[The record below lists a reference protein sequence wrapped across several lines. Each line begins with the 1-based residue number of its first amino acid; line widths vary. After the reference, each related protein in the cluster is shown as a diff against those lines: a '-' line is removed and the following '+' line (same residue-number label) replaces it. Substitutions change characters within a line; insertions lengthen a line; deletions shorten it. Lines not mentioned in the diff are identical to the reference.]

1 MTTGRGTP
9 PPLPPPQPP
18 AAAARAISDAA
29 RAAAHAWAQPM
40 DPEEHNQALGQMHSV
55 LRDLGIATRGLLRYQ
70 TTGHPSDPAAP
81 DFSWLLATSAQLLLE
96 ASERLD
102 GVLAAEGPRGLPYP
116 DQPGAM
122 LCQAARK
129 AITAWRE
136 PAGTSAE
143 RDATIEGL
151 IAGIGYLGAATRNLM
166 TWAPR
171 QRTIDLRA
179 IDASLT
185 GVTTCLSRAIAPP
198 PAAERPDSAASNP
211 SVGRPLMNEDQVT
224 NGERAALALDA
235 VTVYARPSSW
245 QSASEDQF
253 FFDFERDAE
262 LATDNDRLSA
272 LLNGLMHYAERR
284 KLSFDA
290 ALASARQ
297 EHQHQRT
304 TYIPGDAVLRIDRML
319 RAVDDR
325 TPLIG
330 EVIKAMPGRPS
341 TYEVDFIT
349 ASEWFTEPCL
359 APAPRF
365 MTIQTE
371 FGDLSSAHAARN
383 CLRRVVESIEAD
395 FRKGHSPE
403 PSAIRDLR
411 TIVGELASWSGI
423 LRTELLRSFSHVIT
437 ERDGWLVAGA
447 CTAHPVSLAAAD
459 IPAAPDT
466 SVPTIKEATASC
478 AVVIPLRQPDRP
490 RRRGGR

>member
-1 MTTGRGTP
+1 MTSGRGAP
-9 PPLPPPQPP
+9 PPLPPPEPP
-18 AAAARAISDAA
+18 AAAARAISDASRTVA
-29 RAAAHAWAQPM
+29 DAWAQPM
-40 DPEEHNQALGQMHSV
+40 DPEEHNQALGQLHSV
-55 LRDLGIATRGLLRYQ
+55 LRDLGIATRGLLRYR
-70 TTGHPSDPAAP
+70 TTGHLSDPAAQ
-81 DFSWLLATSAQLLLE
+81 DFSWLLAMSAQLLLE

-151 IAGIGYLGAATRNLM
+151 ITGIGYLGAATRNLM

-179 IDASLT
+179 IGASLT
-185 GVTTCLSRAIAPP
+185 GVTTCLSRAVVPP
-198 PAAERPDSAASNP
+198 PAAERPDSASSDP

-235 VTVYARPSSW
+235 ITVYARPSSW
-245 QSASEDQF
+245 QNSDEDQF

-262 LATDNDRLSA
+262 LSIDHERLSA

-290 ALASARQ
+290 ALASAHR

-349 ASEWFTEPCL
+349 TSEWFTEPCL

-365 MTIQTE
+365 MTIETG
-371 FGDLSSAHAARN
+371 FGCVSSAHAARS
-383 CLRRVVESIEAD
+383 CLRRVVEAIEAD
-395 FRKGHSPE
+395 YRSGRRLE
-403 PSAIRDLR
+403 LSAIRDLR
-411 TIVGELASWSGI
+411 TVVSELASWSGI
-423 LRTELLRSFSHVIT
+423 PRAELLQSFSQLIT
-437 ERDGWLVAGA
+437 EPGGWLIAGA
-447 CTAHPVSLAAAD
+447 NTAHPVSLAATD
-459 IPAAPDT
+459 IHGAPDT
-466 SVPTIKEATASC
+466 TVPTTEKAVASC
-478 AVVIPLRQPDRP
+478 AVIIPLLRP
-490 RRRGGR
+490 ERSRRRGGR

>member
-1 MTTGRGTP
+1 MTTGRGA
-9 PPLPPPQPP
+9 PPLPPPESP
-18 AAAARAISDAA
+18 AAAARAVSDAA
-29 RAAAHAWAQPM
+29 RTAAHTWAQPM
-40 DPEEHNQALGQMHSV
+40 DPEQHNQALGQLQSV

-70 TTGHPSDPAAP
+70 TTGHPSNPAAP

-102 GVLAAEGPRGLPYP
+102 GVLAAEEFRGLPYP
-116 DQPGAM
+116 DEPGAM

-143 RDATIEGL
+143 RDAAVEGL
-151 IAGIGYLGAATRNLM
+151 ITGIGYLGAAARNLT

-179 IDASLT
+179 IGASLT

-198 PAAERPDSAASNP
+198 PAVERLDTTSSNP
-211 SVGRPLMNEDQVT
+211 SDGRPLMNEDQVT
-224 NGERAALALDA
+224 NGERAALAQDA
-235 VTVYARPSSW
+235 ITVYSRPSSW
-245 QSASEDQF
+245 QSSSEDQF
-253 FFDFERDAE
+253 FFDFERDVEPA
-262 LATDNDRLSA
+262 ADHDRLSA

-284 KLSFDA
+284 KISFDA
-290 ALASARQ
+290 ALGSARQ
-297 EHQHQRT
+297 EYQHQRT
-304 TYIPGDAVLRIDRML
+304 AYIPGDAVLRIDRML

-330 EVIKAMPGRPS
+330 EVIKAMPGCPS

-349 ASEWFTEPCL
+349 TSEWFTEPCL
-359 APAPRF
+359 APGPRF

-371 FGDLSSAHAARN
+371 FGDLSSAHAARS
-383 CLRRVVESIEAD
+383 CLRRMVESIEAD
-395 FRKGHSPE
+395 YRKGLRPGLN
-403 PSAIRDLR
+403 AIRDLR

-423 LRTELLRSFSHVIT
+423 PHTELLRSFSQVIT

-459 IPAAPDT
+459 IPAAPDAT
-466 SVPTIKEATASC
+466 VPAIEESAASRT
-478 AVVIPLRQPDRP
+478 VVIPLRRPDRSL
-490 RRRGGR
+490 RRGGR